1 MSDHPG
7 RVVTVEVLAS
17 LVSEAYAG
25 SFTPVNIMK
34 GFKKTGIWPIN
45 PGEVTDR
52 QIIPSKAL
60 SSKKTPEPSNPTTH
74 DTENQQSPLFSP
86 ELEKLYQKRFEERYD
101 LQDPGYIAWLKINHP
116 ELNTSG
122 SVTLSDTSS
131 EKLSLTSSSN
141 KAPESDTLSEVL
153 VLPEPRKAGRRR
165 RGVNS
170 KAVCVTELEFIEDI
184 KSKEEKKK
192 ADEEL
197 KFERKKERE
206 SKKAEREKKL
216 EAQQK
221 KEEKGTE
228 QNGKIKV
235 KGY

>member
-1 MSDHPG
+1 M
-7 RVVTVEVLAS
+7 
-17 LVSEAYAG
+17 
-25 SFTPVNIMK
+25 
-34 GFKKTGIWPIN
+34 
-45 PGEVTDR
+45 
-52 QIIPSKAL
+52 
-60 SSKKTPEPSNPTTH
+60 
-74 DTENQQSPLFSP
+74 
-86 ELEKLYQKRFEERYD
+86 
-101 LQDPGYIAWLKINHP
+101 QDPGYIASLKINHP

-141 KAPESDTLSEVL
+141 KALESDILSEVL
-153 VLPEPRKAGRRR
+153 VLPEPRKAGR

-170 KAVCVTELEFIEDI
+170 KAVCVTELEFIGDI

-206 SKKAEREKKL
+206 SKRAEREKL

-221 KEEKGTE
+221 EKKR
-228 QNGKIKV
+228 NRAKWKN
-235 KGY
+235 